1 MNMVE
6 SPFASSMET
15 SCGLVLVNYDM
26 LLILQYPQGHW
37 DFVKGHV
44 EESDP
49 SLELTALRELA
60 EETGIDDAALV
71 PGFQTRTQYQFHHK
85 GEEIHKQVHWFLA
98 ETDEMIVKLSNEH
111 VGFLWLSWDD
121 AMEQLTFE
129 NSKRVLAAAKEHYGN
144 R

>member
-1 MNMVE
+1 
-6 SPFASSMET
+6 MET
-15 SCGLVLVNYDM
+15 SCGMVLVNYDM

-44 EESDP
+44 EDEDL
-49 SLELTALRELA
+49 SLEYTALRELA
-60 EETGIDDAALV
+60 EETGIDDVELV
-71 PGFQTRTQYQFHHK
+71 PGFQTRTEYQFSHK
-85 GEEIHKQVHWFLA
+85 GVVIDKQVHWFLGDT
-98 ETDEMIVKLSNEH
+98 EEMVVKLSHEH

-129 NSKRVLAAAKEHYGN
+129 NSKRVLAAAREYYQS